1 MFFKGV
7 IIVAAIALV
16 VILWAV
22 FSQELSD
29 PEGLQN
35 AIDAC
40 TNEIDNMGSSG
51 SDLESCLNDAYN
63 QYLAYHEGQTGYSR
77 GNYNGKGWLI
87 VVANEVQAMAN
98 RYEAQLRA
106 CI

>member
-35 AIDAC
+35 AIDTC
-40 TNEIDNMGSSG
+40 TGEIDNMGSSG
-51 SDLESCLNDAYN
+51 SDLESCLDDAYN
-63 QYLAYHEGQTGYSR
+63 QYGSEEEKQIWFDDEH
-77 GNYNGKGWLI
+77 
-87 VVANEVQAMAN
+87 
-98 RYEAQLRA
+98 
-106 CI
+106 